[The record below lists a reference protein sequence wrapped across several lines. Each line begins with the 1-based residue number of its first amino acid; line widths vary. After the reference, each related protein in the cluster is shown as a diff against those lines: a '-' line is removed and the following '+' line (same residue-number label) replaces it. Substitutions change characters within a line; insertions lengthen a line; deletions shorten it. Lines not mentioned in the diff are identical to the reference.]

1 MSLIDALLVW
11 WRSHPLAVQV
21 RAALTIAGLI
31 VFGMGWTIRSA
42 TVTLVGAATWAPA
55 ASILVADWVSRGV
68 GR

>member
-11 WRSHPLAVQV
+11 WRSHPLAVQA
-21 RAALTIAGLI
+21 RATLAIAGLI
-31 VFGMGWTIRSA
+31 VFGTGGTIRSA
-42 TVTLVGAATWAPA
+42 TVTLVGAATWASA